1 MKKYNKPAI
10 QVVELS
16 VKESLS
22 ALPTGFARTGM
33 GKLSGAK
40 YRNISIYRTNS
51 SAGTST
57 TKADI

>member
-22 ALPTGFARTGM
+22 DIPASFGKTVTM
-33 GKLSGAK
+33 SKLSGAK
-40 YRNISIYRTNS
+40 YKNLSIYKKV
-51 SAGTST
+51 ST
-57 TKADI
+57 QV